1 MKSWLDLL
9 QEACA
14 ATSQAKVSA
23 LIGINQSVISKA
35 LSGKYK
41 ADTTALEAAVRQHLG
56 GAENW
61 LTALRTEVE
70 RTNQVCAAR
79 RIGVSPATVSQVL
92 SGSYAADTTRISRR
106 VRGAILGEQVDC
118 PVAMQM
124 PLNVCQD
131 IQDRKT
137 FGNHIYLQA
146 KMCCTG
152 EGRWAKEGPCKHAC
166 QPVAKKAVA
175 A

>member
-9 QEACA
+9 KAACA
-14 ATSQAKVSA
+14 ANTQREVAEKIGVSA
-23 LIGINQSVISKA
+23 TAINLIIN
-35 LSGKYK
+35 GKYTK
-41 ADTTALEAAVRQHLG
+41 DTTNIEALVKEHLG
-56 GAENW
+56 SSENW

-92 SGSYAADTTRISRR
+92 SGNYAADTTRISRR
-106 VRGAILGEQVDC
+106 VRGAILGEQVNC